1 MLEKY
6 GLDRKEAQAFCLIQ
20 MTSPPS
26 VIMENGGHEVVDG
39 REYYL
44 EDDECPLAILMN
56 HPPSRGTY
64 HVGYATENEFQT
76 NKQTKTRSGS
86 RTTADFGRVWRFLS
100 KIGKVSL
107 RVVILSGKKVC
118 ISHKKCMY
126 GNSLYFAS
134 FLLTHTYL

>member
-64 HVGYATENEFQT
+64 HVAMISPAAGRCDSAGATAL
-76 NKQTKTRSGS
+76 RSGLLVDN
-86 RTTADFGRVWRFLS
+86 AHPAFVPGR
-100 KIGKVSL
+100 G
-107 RVVILSGKKVC
+107 
-118 ISHKKCMY
+118 H
-126 GNSLYFAS
+126 AS
-134 FLLTHTYL
+134 QY

>member
-64 HVGYATENEFQT
+64 HVGYATEIEFQT
-76 NKQTKTRSGS
+76 NKKLG
-86 RTTADFGRVWRFLS
+86 AGRVQLL
-100 KIGKVSL
+100 I
-107 RVVILSGKKVC
+107 SGEFGDFCQKLKKLG
-118 ISHKKCMY
+118 S
-126 GNSLYFAS
+126 G
-134 FLLTHTYL
+134 

>member
-64 HVGYATENEFQT
+64 HVGYATENEFQI
-76 NKQTKTRSGS
+76 NKQTKKNSEWVTV
-86 RTTADFGRVWRFLS
+86 GRVQLLISEEFGDFCQKLE
-100 KIGKVSL
+100 KLVS
-107 RVVILSGKKVC
+107 G
-118 ISHKKCMY
+118 
-126 GNSLYFAS
+126 
-134 FLLTHTYL
+134 